1 LVQDLLYLVRNEF
14 GEIGEK
20 MKHKTNIAVLA
31 CGLALWASAGGALA
45 AISHSNIN
53 LSTLDVKAY
62 SDTGQS
68 GALQAATLNPY
79 SGGYGV
85 TSAGESTDPP
95 HHAVDN
101 IGNREALLINFKA
114 DAKLESV
121 KIGWPTSVYDT
132 DITVLAWGGAAAP
145 VFGSTTKYS
154 DLVGL
159 GWDLIGHYANLS
171 TSTAKAVN
179 VMNPV
184 SSSYWLVMAYNNSFG
199 SFKTDT
205 SPVAGT
211 LGGGNDYMKF
221 LSVSYSTPT
230 PPDQKVPEPSTALLL
245 GVAMFGL
252 VGWRNRRNAVR

>member
-20 MKHKTNIAVLA
+20 MKHKTNIAALA

-45 AISHSNIN
+45 AISHSNVN

-62 SDTGQS
+62 SDTGP
-68 GALQAATLNPY
+68 GDALRAATLNPY
-79 SGGYGV
+79 GGGYGV
-85 TSAGESTDPP
+85 TSAGESTAEPQ
-95 HHAVDN
+95 HAVDN
-101 IGNREALLINFKA
+101 NGNREALLINFGQSA
-114 DAKLESV
+114 QLESV
-121 KIGWPTSVYDT
+121 RIGWKNTDA

-145 VFGSTTKYS
+145 VFASTTKYS

-179 VMNPV
+179 VVNPV
-184 SSSYWLVMAYNNSFG
+184 SSSYWLVMAYNSSFG
-199 SFKTDT
+199 STRTDSSSST
-205 SPVAGT
+205 SG

-230 PPDQKVPEPSTALLL
+230 PPDHKLPEPSTALLL
-245 GVAMFGL
+245 GAAMFGL